1 MQFNQSIGIY
11 IMNNQTFEVSIQF
24 IIDALQ
30 ARYDNVKELWGG
42 DAAHELWEQAL
53 DMVSECGIDGKVTS
67 PSIFVDNY
75 LINGEFVSK
84 EDDKQYWL
92 DGEYDDLSE
101 DDKERYECEA
111 EYIEQKWDEYVTN
124 NACLY
129 NDNYA
134 CLSF

>member
-1 MQFNQSIGIY
+1 
-11 IMNNQTFEVSIQF
+11 MNNRTFEVSIQF

-30 ARYDNVKELWGG
+30 ARYDNVKDLWGG
-42 DAAHELWEQAL
+42 DAAHGLWEQAL
-53 DMVSECGIDGKVTS
+53 AMVEECGIGDNVTS
-67 PSIFVDNY
+67 PCIFVDNY

-84 EDDKQYWL
+84 EDDKNQWL
-92 DGEYDDLSE
+92 DSEYDDLSE
-101 DDKERYECEA
+101 DDKEYYECEA

-129 NDNYA
+129 NGNYA

>member
-1 MQFNQSIGIY
+1 
-11 IMNNQTFEVSIQF
+11 MNNLTFNVSLQF

-42 DAAHELWEQAL
+42 DAAHDLWQQAL
-53 DMVSECGIDGKVTS
+53 DVVVECGIGDNVTS

-84 EDDKQYWL
+84 DEDKQWWLGYDSDDLTEEEIDEKWL
-92 DGEYDDLSE
+92 D
-101 DDKERYECEA
+101 
-111 EYIEQKWDEYVTN
+111 YVTN

-129 NDNYA
+129 NKNYA
-134 CLSF
+134 CITF

>member
-1 MQFNQSIGIY
+1 
-11 IMNNQTFEVSIQF
+11 MNNPTFNVSVDF

-30 ARYDNVKELWGG
+30 ARYDNVKDLWGG
-42 DAAHELWEQAL
+42 DAAHDLWQQAL
-53 DMVSECGIDGKVTS
+53 DVVEECGIGDNVTS

-84 EDDKQYWL
+84 DDDMQWWLECDSDDLTKEEIDDKWNDY
-92 DGEYDDLSE
+92 
-101 DDKERYECEA
+101 CE
-111 EYIEQKWDEYVTN
+111 K

-129 NDNYA
+129 NKNYA

>member
-1 MQFNQSIGIY
+1 
-11 IMNNQTFEVSIQF
+11 MNNQTFNVSVDF

-42 DAAHELWEQAL
+42 EAPHQLWEQAL
-53 DMVSECGIDGKVTS
+53 DVVSERGIGDSVTS

-84 EDDKQYWL
+84 EDDKQWWL
-92 DGEYDDLSE
+92 GCDYETLAE
-101 DDKERYECEA
+101 DEIEEKWNDYCE
-111 EYIEQKWDEYVTN
+111 K

-129 NDNYA
+129 NKNYA
-134 CLSF
+134 CITF

>member
-1 MQFNQSIGIY
+1 
-11 IMNNQTFEVSIQF
+11 MNNKTFNVSIDF

-30 ARYDNVKELWGG
+30 LRYDNVKEFWGC
-42 DAAHELWEQAL
+42 DAAHQLWEQAL
-53 DMVSECGIDGKVTS
+53 AMVEDCGIGDNVTS

-84 EDDKQYWL
+84 EDDKKHWL
-92 DGEYDDLSE
+92 DCEYENLSD
-101 DDKERYECEA
+101 DDKLHYECDA

>member
-1 MQFNQSIGIY
+1 
-11 IMNNQTFEVSIQF
+11 MNNQTFEVSIDF

-30 ARYDNVKELWGG
+30 ARYNNVKDLWGC
-42 DAAHELWEQAL
+42 DASHGLWEQAL
-53 DMVSECGIDGKVTS
+53 SMVEECGIGDNVTS

-84 EDDKQYWL
+84 EDDKQHWL
-92 DGEYDDLSE
+92 GGGSEELSE
-101 DDKERYECEA
+101 DEIDE
-111 EYIEQKWDEYVTN
+111 KWLDYVTN

>member
-1 MQFNQSIGIY
+1 
-11 IMNNQTFEVSIQF
+11 MNNQMFEVSLDF

-42 DAAHELWEQAL
+42 EASHELWEQAL
-53 DMVSECGIDGKVTS
+53 TMVEECGIGDNVTS

-84 EDDKQYWL
+84 DDDTQYWL
-92 DGEYDDLSE
+92 DCEYETLSD
-101 DDKERYECEA
+101 DDKEYYECEA
-111 EYIEQKWDEYVTN
+111 GYIEQKWQEYTSN
-124 NACLY
+124 NAMLY

>member
-1 MQFNQSIGIY
+1 
-11 IMNNQTFEVSIQF
+11 MNNRTFEVSIQF

-30 ARYDNVKELWGG
+30 ARYDNVKEFWGCE
-42 DAAHELWEQAL
+42 ASHKLWEQAL
-53 DMVSECGIDGKVTS
+53 QMVEECGIGDNVTS

-75 LINGEFVSK
+75 LNNGEFVSK
-84 EDDKQYWL
+84 EYDKRCWL
-92 DGEYDDLSE
+92 GCEYDDLSE
-101 DDKERYECEA
+101 DDKEYYECEA

-134 CLSF
+134 CLGF

>member
-1 MQFNQSIGIY
+1 
-11 IMNNQTFEVSIQF
+11 MNNTFNVSLDF

-42 DAAHELWEQAL
+42 EAAHQLWEQAL
-53 DMVSECGIDGKVTS
+53 SVVEECGIGDNVTS

-84 EDDKQYWL
+84 EDDAPHWL
-92 DGEYDDLSE
+92 DCDYDDLSPS
-101 DDKERYECEA
+101 DKEFYECEE
-111 EYIEQKWDEYVTN
+111 EYIEQKWKEYCSE
-124 NACLY
+124 NAMLY
-129 NDNYA
+129 NDEYA

>member
-1 MQFNQSIGIY
+1 
-11 IMNNQTFEVSIQF
+11 MNNRTFEVSIDF

-30 ARYDNVKELWGG
+30 ARYDNVKEFWGVE
-42 DAAHELWEQAL
+42 ASQELWEQAL
-53 DMVSECGIDGKVTS
+53 SMVSECGIGDNVTS

-84 EDDKQYWL
+84 EYDKQHWL
-92 DGEYDDLSE
+92 DCDYETLSD
-101 DDKERYECEA
+101 DDKEYYECEA
-111 EYIEQKWDEYVTN
+111 EYIEQKWREYCSEKAT
-124 NACLY
+124 LY

>member
-1 MQFNQSIGIY
+1 ME
-11 IMNNQTFEVSIQF
+11 NQTFEVSAQF

-30 ARYDNVKELWGG
+30 ARYDEVSGLWASY
-42 DAAHELWEQAL
+42 AAHDLWQQAL
-53 DMVSECGIDGKVTS
+53 DVVQECGISDNVTS

-84 EDDKQYWL
+84 EDDKQWWL
-92 DGEYDDLSE
+92 DCDDVELSE
-101 DDKERYECEA
+101 KEIDEKWL
-111 EYIEQKWDEYVTN
+111 EYCKK

-134 CLSF
+134 CLGF

>member
-1 MQFNQSIGIY
+1 
-11 IMNNQTFEVSIQF
+11 MNNQTFEVSIQF

-30 ARYDNVKELWGG
+30 ARYDNVKDLWGG

-53 DMVSECGIDGKVTS
+53 EMVEECGIGDNVTT

-84 EDDKQYWL
+84 EDDKQQWL
-92 DGEYDDLSE
+92 GSEYDDLSE
-101 DDKERYECEA
+101 VDKEYYECEA

-124 NACLY
+124 NAILY

>member
-1 MQFNQSIGIY
+1 
-11 IMNNQTFEVSIQF
+11 MNNQTFNVSVQF

-30 ARYDNVKELWGG
+30 LRYDNVKELWGC

-53 DMVSECGIDGKVTS
+53 SMVEECGIGDNVTS
-67 PSIFVDNY
+67 PYIFVDSY

-84 EDDKQYWL
+84 EDDMQHWL
-92 DGEYDDLSE
+92 DCEYENLSD
-101 DDKERYECEA
+101 DDKEFYECDA

>member
-1 MQFNQSIGIY
+1 
-11 IMNNQTFEVSIQF
+11 MNNQTFEVSIDF

-30 ARYDNVKELWGG
+30 ARYDNVKEVWGG
-42 DAAHELWEQAL
+42 EVAHKLWEQAL
-53 DMVSECGIDGKVTS
+53 SMVEECGIGENVTS

-92 DGEYDDLSE
+92 DCEYDDLSE
-101 DDKERYECEA
+101 DDKEYYECEA

-124 NACLY
+124 NATLY

-134 CLSF
+134 CLGF